1 MKRRIN
7 KIRLRDALV
16 IFLGSTL
23 MAFAV
28 KYIFDPAEL
37 VTGGVSGLTII
48 IKDLSGRFLG
58 YPIPLWVS
66 NVVLNVPI
74 FLFAIKTD
82 GIRAVLRTG
91 LSWIIMSV
99 ELAVFPE
106 WNFLPDNLLLVSLY
120 GGICFGVATGM
131 LLSVRTTSGGT
142 DMLGNSLHKY
152 FPQYSMGRTIQ
163 VLDGI
168 IVVMGAVV
176 FDIEHTLFAIISVY
190 VMGRLTDKV
199 LDWGKTAKMAF
210 IISEKNEEI
219 AHEIMTELD
228 RGVTALHGKGMYKGE
243 ERDILFCICSK
254 RDIVDIKEIVR
265 DHDKNAFFIIGSAS
279 EVLGEGFIE
288 NWT

>member
-1 MKRRIN
+1 MKKRIN
-7 KIRLRDALV
+7 RIRLRDALV

-28 KYIFDPAEL
+28 KYIFDPAGL

-48 IKDLSGRFLG
+48 IKDLSGRFFG
-58 YPIPLWVS
+58 YEIPLWVS

-82 GIRAVLRTG
+82 GLKSVLRTG
-91 LSWIIMSV
+91 LSWVIMSA
-99 ELAVFPE
+99 ELAIFPE
-106 WNFLPDNLLLVSLY
+106 WSFVPDNLLLVALY
-120 GGICFGVATGM
+120 GGLCFGAATGI
-131 LLSVRTTSGGT
+131 LLSARATSGGT

-152 FPQYSMGRTIQ
+152 FRQYSMGRIIQ

-168 IVVMGAVV
+168 IVVLGAVV

-190 VMGRLTDKV
+190 VMGRVTDKV
-199 LDWGKTAKMAF
+199 LDRGKRAKMAF
-210 IISEKNEEI
+210 IISEKNQEI

-228 RGVTALHGKGMYKGE
+228 RGVTALHGKGMYQGE
-243 ERDILFCICSK
+243 EREVLFCICSK
-254 RDIVDIKEIVR
+254 RDIVDIKDIVR
-265 DHDKNAFFIIGSAS
+265 DYDKNAFFIIGSAS